1 MKEYKKW
8 VRFQVQLRPLCTKVV
23 LAAMVVIAFSNQA
36 RAANTYEPLQE
47 ALPALP
53 DELRLGSKYVPGTA
67 TKYVRGY
74 ANKYDLQEWQEIPNW
89 LAGTWRSTEQIRY
102 LSENEINGE
111 VTHPKSSTYLGW
123 LRDRKGNIWHYVSTP
138 NTNHMEGDNYYRIE
152 KVVYDKM
159 RVVSPD
165 QVSLLIRSSSTEY
178 RKSDKL
184 AFRSYQQEGFYIY
197 SLAKD
202 GTLTK
207 RGWCNHYDED
217 GILRHRG
224 FDVVHYERVA
234 PFAPV
239 EEYQGE
245 DMRKNFK
252 EYLTSQHLKN
262 LVPN

>member
-123 LRDRKGNIWHYVSTP
+123 LR
-138 NTNHMEGDNYYRIE
+138 
-152 KVVYDKM
+152 
-159 RVVSPD
+159 
-165 QVSLLIRSSSTEY
+165 
-178 RKSDKL
+178 
-184 AFRSYQQEGFYIY
+184 QEG
-197 SLAKD
+197 
-202 GTLTK
+202 
-207 RGWCNHYDED
+207 
-217 GILRHRG
+217 
-224 FDVVHYERVA
+224 
-234 PFAPV
+234 
-239 EEYQGE
+239 
-245 DMRKNFK
+245 
-252 EYLTSQHLKN
+252 QHLALRLDTKHE
-262 LVPN
+262 PHGRR